1 MKTADFELVD
11 RTLYLPAAD
20 TLVLAD
26 LHLGRDRS
34 SAVELPVGERDD
46 IHERI
51 ATHLELISPSH
62 VVLAGDLLH
71 SFDRVPTGVSESL
84 RGVKDRIDDAGATVT
99 VLQGNHDTMLST
111 LLSGPTQSE
120 YRLSDDVIVAHGH
133 RRPTVAAKRYV
144 VGHEHPTIL
153 VEGAR
158 HPCALA
164 CADQFDGSEVI
175 VVPAFTRLA
184 RGTLVN
190 DLDAADSVS
199 PLLTDLD
206 RCRPIISTDDGP
218 LEFPPLGTLRSLL

>member
-11 RTLYLPAAD
+11 RTLYLPAAN

-26 LHLGRDRS
+26 LHLGRDRT
-34 SAVELPVGERDD
+34 SAVELPVGERND
-46 IHERI
+46 IHERLE
-51 ATHLELISPSH
+51 THLESVSPSH

-84 RGVKDRIDDAGATVT
+84 QSIKDRIDDAGATVT

-120 YRLSDDVIVAHGH
+120 YQLSDDVIVAHGH
-133 RRPTVAAKRYV
+133 RRPTRGAERYI

-158 HPCALA
+158 RPCALA
-164 CADQFDGSEVI
+164 CTDQFDGSEV
-175 VVPAFTRLA
+175 VVLPAFTRLA

-190 DLDAADSVS
+190 GLEAADSVS

-206 RCRPIISTDDGP
+206 RCRPIVPTDGTS